1 MTALVVYA
9 SRYGSTEE
17 YARAFAEKYDLEV
30 VPFKQLSSLEDYDTV
45 FHFGALFASGTYGLK
60 EIVKR
65 LDPNGSQRL
74 IIVTVGLSDP
84 EVEKNTDD
92 IRKHIEDLL
101 PPAILEQTQIYH
113 LRGRINYQELSPL
126 HRFMM
131 RMVYLKAKRTPSEE
145 QTAEIK
151 DMTASYGLAVDFVDL
166 DSLDKI
172 KF

>member
-1 MTALVVYA
+1 MTSIVVYA
-9 SRYGSTEE
+9 SRYGSTEV

-30 VPFKQLSSLEDYDTV
+30 IPFKQLPSLEDYDTV

-60 EIVKR
+60 ETVKK
-65 LDPNGSQRL
+65 LDPNRSQRL

-92 IRKHIEDLL
+92 IRKHIEELL
-101 PPAILEQTQIYH
+101 PPAVLEQTKIYH
-113 LRGRINYQELSPL
+113 LRGRINYEELTPL

-131 RMVYLKAKRTPSEE
+131 KMVYLKAQRTPPEE

-151 DMTASYGLAVDFVDL
+151 DMKASYGQAVDFVDL

-172 KF
+172 KY